1 MSLGRMGAATG
12 FAFSP
17 RSAPEEQGNFRL
29 VNDSARAV
37 NFLRPCRGVRFGTQI
52 RWLRLFA

>member
-1 MSLGRMGAATG
+1 MGAATG